1 MQVISSMLKLQSR
14 YIKDEEALELFKN
27 SQNRVKSMALIH
39 ERIYKS
45 PNLASVNL
53 EDYVK
58 SLTISLF
65 QNYGVNTNNVS
76 FETKIENIAVNMN
89 VAIPLGLIINELIS
103 NALKH
108 AFPDNRK
115 GKLLINFHKTNEGVH
130 ELIVEDDG
138 IGSSRDLNIDNPE
151 TLGLQLMSALTSQL
165 QGKITINSHNGTKV
179 ILTFKTK

>member
-1 MQVISSMLKLQSR
+1 
-14 YIKDEEALELFKN
+14 
-27 SQNRVKSMALIH
+27 
-39 ERIYKS
+39 
-45 PNLASVNL
+45 
-53 EDYVK
+53 
-58 SLTISLF
+58 
-65 QNYGVNTNNVS
+65 VS